1 MDNTGA
7 GRLDYRN
14 ILFEITDL
22 PYYLNAA
29 NFYFK
34 EVFYFMKKNFQSAA
48 ALTEC
53 AVMIALAAVLSL
65 IKIVDLPAGGSVT
78 VASMLPIAIVAYR
91 HGIGYGFL
99 SATIYGLLQ
108 QLLGLSALS
117 YVSTWQSIVA
127 VIFLDYIVA
136 FAVIG
141 LAGIF
146 RKVISHQAL
155 AICFGCF
162 FVCLLRY
169 ACHVI
174 AGATVWAGLSIPSE
188 AAMIYSLSY
197 NATYMIPEAIILLVI
212 SAYVGSNINFESKR
226 PSRMSRA
233 SLPQN
238 IRWISPVSGLIIVGA
253 IIADTLLIFPKL
265 QNVDSGEFDIGNL
278 VTVNWTLVVMITAV
292 ALLIIASLFAI
303 RGVLYQKSKT

>member
-1 MDNTGA
+1 M
-7 GRLDYRN
+7 RQ
-14 ILFEITDL
+14 I
-22 PYYLNAA
+22 
-29 NFYFK
+29 FYFK
-34 EVFYFMKKNFQSAA
+34 EVFLFMKNKFRSASV
-48 ALTEC
+48 LTEC

-91 HGIGYGFL
+91 HGLGFGFL
-99 SATIYGLLQ
+99 SATVYGLLQ

-117 YVSTWQSIVA
+117 YVTTWQSIVA
-127 VIFLDYIVA
+127 VILLDYVIA

-146 RKVISHQAL
+146 RKAIENQAL
-155 AICFGCF
+155 SICIGSFT
-162 FVCLLRY
+162 VCLLRY
-169 ACHVI
+169 TCHVI
-174 AGATVWAGLSIPSE
+174 SGATVWAGLSIPSE
-188 AAMIYSLSY
+188 AALIYSLSY
-197 NATYMIPEAIILLVI
+197 NATYMIPETIILLVTA
-212 SAYVGSNINFESKR
+212 AYIGANINFKETR

-238 IRWISPVSGLIIVGA
+238 IRWISPAAGLITVGA

-265 QNVDSGEFDIGNL
+265 QNADSGEFDIGNL
-278 VTVNWTLVVMITAV
+278 ATVNWTLVVTVTAV
-292 ALLIIASLFAI
+292 ALLITASLFAI